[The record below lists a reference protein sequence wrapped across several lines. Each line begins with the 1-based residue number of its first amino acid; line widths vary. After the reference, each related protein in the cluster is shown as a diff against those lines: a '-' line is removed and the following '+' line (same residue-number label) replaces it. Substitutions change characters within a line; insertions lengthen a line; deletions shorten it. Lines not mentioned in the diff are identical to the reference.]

1 MKDYYQILGIDEDAD
16 EREIKKA
23 YRQKVLELHPDV
35 NPSAEAVVLFQHV
48 QEAYQV
54 LGDENARLHYD
65 SGTVIINF
73 EDFEEPAPTQP
84 YDAAPQPVP
93 TNFADYAK
101 QSTITCLIA
110 LVFGFSFLFDLNVM
124 QDLNQVEVQF
134 TEILDS
140 SGPAEKWFLM
150 YVETEQGNFEA
161 TTQGSAIYIGE
172 KLQMKKSH
180 LYGFI
185 RFKRAG
191 ESAYQ
196 LTNESPI
203 VMFVIAAL
211 VLFSGIFGL
220 LPLSFVTPERKF
232 NAAIVGGFFS
242 LALLIFLLAV

>member
-1 MKDYYQILGIDEDAD
+1 MRTHGCITTAD
-16 EREIKKA
+16 
-23 YRQKVLELHPDV
+23 
-35 NPSAEAVVLFQHV
+35 S
-48 QEAYQV
+48 
-54 LGDENARLHYD
+54 
-65 SGTVIINF
+65 SVIINF
-73 EDFEEPAPTQP
+73 EDFEEPAPTTQP

-110 LVFGFSFLFDLNVM
+110 LVFGLSFLIDLNVM

-140 SGPAEKWFLM
+140 SGPSEKWFLM
-150 YVETEQGNFEA
+150 YVETEQGNFEV
-161 TTQGSAIYIGE
+161 TTQGSSIYIGE
-172 KLQMKKSH
+172 KLLMKKSY

-185 RFKRAG
+185 QFKRAS